1 MFLMLDVLLVI
12 VVLDLGLDF
21 EVVVVILVGDGVL
34 IFMELGINVVVEVKE
49 FGVFDEVCWI
59 DVVIVDLRLR
69 GVVILILGVFF
80 GVVGSFFF

>member
-12 VVLDLGLDF
+12 VVLDSGLDF

>member
-12 VVLDLGLDF
+12 VVLDSGLDF

-49 FGVFDEVCWI
+49 FGVFDEVCCI
-59 DVVIVDLRLR
+59 DVVTVDLRLR

>member
-12 VVLDLGLDF
+12 VVLDFGLDF

-59 DVVIVDLRLR
+59 DVVTVDLRLR

>member
-12 VVLDLGLDF
+12 IVLDSGSDF

-59 DVVIVDLRLR
+59 DVVTVDLRLR

>member
-21 EVVVVILVGDGVL
+21 VVVVVILVGDGVL

-59 DVVIVDLRLR
+59 DVVTVDLRLL

>member
-59 DVVIVDLRLR
+59 DVVTVDLRLR

>member
-1 MFLMLDVLLVI
+1 MLDVLLVI
-12 VVLDLGLDF
+12 VVLDSGLDF

>member
-12 VVLDLGLDF
+12 VVLDSGSDF

-59 DVVIVDLRLR
+59 DVVTVDLRLR

>member
-12 VVLDLGLDF
+12 VVLDSGLDF

-59 DVVIVDLRLR
+59 DVVTVDLRLR

>member
-1 MFLMLDVLLVI
+1 MLDVLLVI
-12 VVLDLGLDF
+12 VVLDSGLDF

-59 DVVIVDLRLR
+59 DVVTVDLRLR

>member
-12 VVLDLGLDF
+12 VVLDLGLEF

-59 DVVIVDLRLR
+59 DVVTVDLRLR